1 MCVLGSKIF
10 ALFFLSVIEA
20 LGGEIV
26 EVYCIYGWFSI
37 FMSSAAAGST
47 SMDSTN
53 HGLKIFGGKFFS
65 ESFKK
70 KKNRNLPCPGNYL
83 HSIYIVMCI
92 ITKSRDDLKY
102 MEE

>member
-70 KKNRNLPCPGNYL
+70 KKKQELALPWQL
-83 HSIYIVMCI
+83 L
-92 ITKSRDDLKY
+92 T
-102 MEE
+102 